1 MVVDSILQTVKNSLG
16 IDAEC
21 TDFDSQI
28 ITHINSVL
36 FILMQLGVGPP
47 DGFSISD
54 ETSTWS
60 DFFGS
65 TRQLESVKSYMYLE
79 VRLLFDPPT
88 SSAVLDSMRKMAEE
102 YKWRIN
108 VAADT

>member
-1 MVVDSILQTVKNSLG
+1 MDSILLSVKNNLG
-16 IDAEC
+16 ITEEC
-21 TDFDSQI
+21 TDFDNQI

-36 FILMQLGVGPP
+36 FTLMQLGVGPP

-54 ETSTWS
+54 ETSTWT
-60 DFFGS
+60 DFFGI
-65 TRQLESVKSYMYLE
+65 TKKLESVKSYMYLE

-108 VAADT
+108 VAADTQE